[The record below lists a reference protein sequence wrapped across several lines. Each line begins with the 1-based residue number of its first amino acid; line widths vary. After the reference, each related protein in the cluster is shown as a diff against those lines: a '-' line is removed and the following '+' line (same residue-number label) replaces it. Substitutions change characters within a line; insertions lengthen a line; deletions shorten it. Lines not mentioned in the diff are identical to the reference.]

1 MTLTTETL
9 TTDHR
14 GGPRQRTLKDG
25 MIFFGGGGI
34 SCNVRNLSPT
44 GACLDVESII
54 GIPLSF
60 YLMIGGEKTARA
72 CRIMW
77 SQPRRIGVAFD

>member
-1 MTLTTETL
+1 MSDLRTT
-9 TTDHR
+9 
-14 GGPRQRTLKDG
+14 PRTRTLKRG
-25 MIFFGGGGI
+25 TISFGGGAI
-34 SCNVRNLSPT
+34 DCNVRNLSPS

-60 YLMIGGEKTARA
+60 YLTVGDEKMTRA

-77 SQPRRIGVAFD
+77 SQPRRIGVAFF

>member
-1 MTLTTETL
+1 MTEKRTTL
-9 TTDHR
+9 R
-14 GGPRQRTLKDG
+14 KRTLKAG
-25 MIFFGGGGI
+25 MISFGGGGI

-60 YLMIGGEKTARA
+60 YLTIADEKTTRA

-77 SQPRRIGVAFD
+77 SQPKRIGVAFD